1 MEHVTEGSWET
12 LQVPLHPR
20 VLGALRELGFPH
32 MTPVQ
37 VSGSGEAR
45 LSAQPLARMQLGDQG
60 APIGAAPR
68 VFTMPT
74 PESQLRA
81 CPARSSDFGQWLSLC
96 PFRLRSDNHF
106 LHSIMGIK

>member
-60 APIGAAPR
+60 VPYWGSATR
-68 VFTMPT
+68 VHDAH
-74 PESQLRA
+74 SGVSA
-81 CPARSSDFGQWLSLC
+81 SCLSCSL
-96 PFRLRSDNHF
+96 
-106 LHSIMGIK
+106 